1 MVQIANAFLPAVIS
15 DVVPSE
21 VGINGD
27 CNAEENLNGNDSAET
42 KQRKRQSPITF
53 VDYNS
58 TSEVGSNG
66 ECEADEEVN
75 GNDTAKAKKSRL
87 SL

>member
-1 MVQIANAFLPAVIS
+1 MKKKIY
-15 DVVPSE
+15 
-21 VGINGD
+21 
-27 CNAEENLNGNDSAET
+27 GNDSAET
-42 KQRKRQSPITF
+42 KQRKRQSPFTF

-58 TSEVGSNG
+58 TSEVGNNG